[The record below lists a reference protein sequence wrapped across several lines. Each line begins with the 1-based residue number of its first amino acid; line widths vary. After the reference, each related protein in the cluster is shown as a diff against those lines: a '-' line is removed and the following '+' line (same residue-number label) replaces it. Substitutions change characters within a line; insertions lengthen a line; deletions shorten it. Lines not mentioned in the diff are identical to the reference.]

1 MRNFNIFVEFVQLIF
16 YAINVIMF
24 YFEEINGKKIL
35 KSSILSGLTHFFTTR
50 ESVIKTK
57 EPEFENIVEENKK
70 DICKYLQIEEE
81 NFIHPSQTHTSNVDV
96 AKVGVSVYPDT
107 DGLIL
112 TNKVQAV
119 FLNFADCTPV
129 IIYDPLNKIAAVS
142 HAGWRGTAAKIAYKT
157 VQKMSEEF
165 GSAPVNLK
173 AAIGP
178 AISFCCYNVGEDVY
192 RQLMVSVRN
201 FKNLSEIREGSIFV
215 DLKGIN
221 KRQLIEAGLKDE
233 NIDVCPFCTVCNNEL
248 FFSYRRENGT
258 TNRHSAVVKL

>member
-1 MRNFNIFVEFVQLIF
+1 
-16 YAINVIMF
+16 MF
-24 YFEEINGKKIL
+24 YFEKINGKRVL

-57 EPEFENIVEENKK
+57 EPDFEKLVEENKK
-70 DICKYLQIEEE
+70 DICKYLKIDEKDL
-81 NFIHPSQTHTSNVDV
+81 IYPSQTHTANVDV
-96 AKVGVSVYPDT
+96 AKAGVSSYPDT

-112 TNKVQAV
+112 TNKFQAV

-129 IIYDPLNKIAAVS
+129 IVYDSLNKIAAVS
-142 HAGWRGTAAKIAYKT
+142 HAGWRGTAGMIAAKT
-157 VQKMSEEF
+157 VHKMKEDF
-165 GSAPVNLK
+165 GSNPVNLK

-201 FKNLSEIREGSIFV
+201 FENLSEIRQGSIFV

-221 KRQLIEAGLKDE
+221 KRQLIEAGLKYE

-248 FFSYRRENGT
+248 FFSYRKENGT
-258 TNRHSAVVKL
+258 TNRHSAVVRL